1 MPHNPMSSF
10 SRSTRRVLTTA
21 IAGGLCL
28 ALGACEDGRGPFDR
42 LFKKDPVV
50 SGWARD
56 SVVLASNPEILFRV
70 IPDGGGGYVVPMAS
84 IGSQGLRALKFTQRG
99 WRRLDADYLV
109 AGKTLTPLR
118 NGVAEDPVRM
128 FRGMWQPGTG
138 PIDTLNCPVV
148 VPIARMI
155 VSSSYKYGSLPPFA
169 TSGTRPPLKYGPT
182 LDQAAINSAL
192 ANIGTLVAPSSGIP
206 PGQLSRYERR
216 VHQIPSGV
224 NGSSSLVVE
233 YNDPT
238 PLPDTLKPYGERPR
252 QMIVILDKGTYG
264 FKPGYSFSTLGGR
277 NAAPKLAFLDFLDVD
292 DDGVPE
298 IMLGLM
304 EKELAPL
311 YTIVLRYENDA
322 WRELFRYTGNRCD
335 F

>member
-1 MPHNPMSSF
+1 MPPIP
-10 SRSTRRVLTTA
+10 RLTRRLQAAAV
-21 IAGGLCL
+21 GGLCL

-42 LFKKDPVV
+42 LFNKDPVV
-50 SGWARD
+50 SAWARD
-56 SVVLASNPEILFRV
+56 SVILASEPEVLFRV
-70 IPDGGGGYVVPMAS
+70 LPDAGGAYVVPMAS
-84 IGSQGLRALKFTQRG
+84 IGPQGLRALKFTQRG

-109 AGKTLTPLR
+109 AGKSLTLYR
-118 NGVAEDPVRM
+118 NGVAAEPMRM

-148 VPIARMI
+148 VPIARAI
-155 VSSSYKYGSLPPFA
+155 VSNAGGFGSIPPFA

-182 LDQAAINSAL
+182 LDQAAINTAL
-192 ANIGTLVAPSSGIP
+192 SNIGTLVAPSSGIP
-206 PGQLSRYERR
+206 PGQLSRYERQ

-277 NAAPKLAFLDFLDVD
+277 NAAPKLEYLDFLDVD

-298 IMLGLM
+298 IMLGL
-304 EKELAPL
+304 KERQLAPL

>member
-1 MPHNPMSSF
+1 MQATSMPPIP
-10 SRSTRRVLTTA
+10 RRTRRLQAAAV
-21 IAGGLCL
+21 GGLCL
-28 ALGACEDGRGPFDR
+28 ALGACEDGRGPIDR
-42 LFKKDPVV
+42 LFKQDPVI

-56 SVVLASNPEILFRV
+56 SVVLASEPEVLFRV
-70 IPDGGGGYVVPMAS
+70 LPDAGGASVVPMAS
-84 IGSQGLRALKFTQRG
+84 IGTQGLRALKFTQAG
-99 WRRLDADYLV
+99 WRRLDANYLV
-109 AGKTLTPLR
+109 SGKTLTPYR
-118 NGVAEDPVRM
+118 NGVAEEPVRM
-128 FRGMWQPGTG
+128 FRGMWQPGAS
-138 PIDTLNCPVV
+138 PLDTLNCPVV
-148 VPIARMI
+148 IPIARAI
-155 VSSSYKYGSLPPFA
+155 VSGTYNFASLPPFA
-169 TSGTRPPLKYGPT
+169 TSGKRPPLKYGPT
-182 LDQAAINSAL
+182 LDQAAIARAL
-192 ANIGTLVAPSSGIP
+192 SNIGTLVAPSSGIP

-238 PLPDTLKPYGERPR
+238 PLPDSLKPFGERPR

-277 NAAPKLAFLDFLDVD
+277 NAAPKLEYLDFLDVD

-298 IMLGLM
+298 IMLGLK
-304 EKELAPL
+304 ERELAPL

-322 WRELFRYTGNRCD
+322 WRELYRYTGNRCD

>member
-1 MPHNPMSSF
+1 MSTS
-10 SRSTRRVLTTA
+10 SRSTRRLLTVVT
-21 IAGGLCL
+21 IGGLSL

-42 LFKKDPVV
+42 LFRTDPVV

-56 SVVLASNPEILFRV
+56 SVILASNPEVLFRV
-70 IPDGGGGYVVPMAS
+70 LPDPGGAYVVPMAS
-84 IGSQGLRALKFTQRG
+84 IGSQGLRALKFTQAG

-109 AGKTLTPLR
+109 AGKMLTPYR
-118 NGVAEDPVRM
+118 NGVAEEPMRM

-138 PIDTLNCPVV
+138 PLDTLNCPVV
-148 VPIARMI
+148 VPIARSI
-155 VSSSYKYGSLPPFA
+155 VSSSYTYGSLPPFA
-169 TSGTRPPLKYGPT
+169 TSGKRPPLKYGPT
-182 LDQAAINSAL
+182 LDQAAIANAL

-206 PGQLSRYERR
+206 PGQLSRYERQ

-233 YNDPT
+233 YNDAT

-277 NAAPKLAFLDFLDVD
+277 NAAPKLEFLDFLDVD

-298 IMLGLM
+298 ILLGLRDRQV
-304 EKELAPL
+304 APL
-311 YTIVLRYENDA
+311 YTIVLRYENGA
-322 WRELFRYTGNRCD
+322 WRELYRYTGNRCD